1 MEIVIDTRELDELA
15 SLISSLPVSD
25 FLAELIERAERI
37 VKFHYSAQIGAENT
51 DYTTTITKGKDSATL
66 TVSGADVG
74 FLEFG
79 AGIGTDPMN
88 EFAEQVGFPIA
99 RGSYSN
105 SRGGMYQHTNYTF
118 WIWNRQVYEGK
129 YTGEDSVV
137 EATRGMQTAL
147 TNLRNSI
154 LDYMRKRIISYL
166 NNGR

>member
-37 VKFHYSAQIGAENT
+37 VNFQYSAQFLAENVNYST
-51 DYTTTITKGKDSATL
+51 HITKGKDSATL

-79 AGIGTDPMN
+79 AGIGVQPN
-88 EFAEQVGFPIA
+88 EFAEEVTFPVY
-99 RGSYSN
+99 RGSYSDE
-105 SRGGMYQHTNYTF
+105 SGGMYQRTHYTF
-118 WIWNRQVYEGK
+118 WVWHKQSFNGIPA
-129 YTGEDSVV
+129 TG
-137 EATRGMQTAL
+137 GMQKAL
-147 TNLRNSI
+147 DNLRNSI